1 MNNSVKIVFQEP
13 DGLYPVEGKMLSKSE
28 LEKLIALMDG
38 TRWII
43 INWADPPRLRHSPGS
58 FDADKLSD
66 NTLQKLVNGEPLN
79 ETDKLNINNASI
91 N

>member
-43 INWADPPRLRHSPGS
+43 INWADPPRLSYSPDS
-58 FDADKLSD
+58 FDAEKLSD
-66 NTLQKLVNGEPLN
+66 NTLQKLVDGEPLSD
-79 ETDKLNINNASI
+79 TDRLNIKAAAI